1 MTSKTFSTSD
11 LATAAYLHMKGLK
24 LIKANASGS
33 GRFSFIFDDSSDTA
47 ESLAYE
53 FINSE
58 CSKFDNHIRLLKKM
72 IYKN

>member
-1 MTSKTFSTSD
+1 MSTYETSD

-24 LIKANASGS
+24 LIKANSSSG
-33 GRFSFIFDDSSDTA
+33 GRFRFTFDDDGRA

-58 CSKFDNHIRLLKKM
+58 CSKFDNHVRLLKKM
-72 IYKN
+72 IYKH

>member
-1 MTSKTFSTSD
+1 MSTYKTSD

-24 LIKANASGS
+24 LIKAETAGG
-33 GRFSFIFDDSSDTA
+33 GRFSFVFDDADSTA
-47 ESLAYE
+47 DSLAYE

-58 CSKFDNHIRLLKKM
+58 CSKFDNHVRLLKKM